1 MAKNIEMQYYDG
13 STYDICYPYTL
24 WGNVYETYGGTT
36 LATAITNINS
46 QITTLNSQVGGFGSS
61 ISSINSSI
69 QALDERV
76 TVFEESMASKN
87 ATETI
92 TVSLKGSFNCS
103 QNYWSPEPSISM
115 NTASQNY
122 SYCTLNL
129 TYPTGNS
136 YGTNWRYWYY
146 SGPAAITIKIGET
159 SPVYN
164 FKMGEGEYDGQY
176 GGVCTASF
184 SFTGKL
190 LTFASYGVY
199 DSYGA
204 GSTYFNEITASAYMF
219 NM

>member
-129 TYPTGNS
+129 THFCALVNKNLNHFLYFLNKNRETAHFS
-136 YGTNWRYWYY
+136 
-146 SGPAAITIKIGET
+146 SILQKI
-159 SPVYN
+159 
-164 FKMGEGEYDGQY
+164 
-176 GGVCTASF
+176 
-184 SFTGKL
+184 L
-190 LTFASYGVY
+190 
-199 DSYGA
+199 
-204 GSTYFNEITASAYMF
+204 
-219 NM
+219 